1 MTKERLE
8 SYKSK
13 KDELED
19 LLYRLERLPQ
29 DESLI
34 NNDVIL
40 DYRKGYPRP
49 QSIVGRDYELEKRRR
64 ERWEKK
70 TKELTEEIDAVE
82 QWIENIQDS
91 ITRRCFRY
99 VYIDG
104 MSQDK
109 AGKKLSID
117 RSRVSRKI
125 DDYMKNAHKAQKA
138 HV

>member
-19 LLYRLERLPQ
+19 LRYRLKQLPH

-34 NNDVIL
+34 SNDVIL

-49 QSIVGRDYELEKRRR
+49 QSIVGRDYDLEKRRR

-70 TKELTEEIDAVE
+70 AKELSEEIDAVE
-82 QWIENIQDS
+82 QWIENIPDS
-91 ITRRCFRY
+91 VTRRCFRY

-104 MSQDK
+104 LSQSS
-109 AGKKLSID
+109 AGKKLNLD

-125 DDYMKNAHKAQKA
+125 ENFLKTHTKSQNAQL
-138 HV
+138 